1 MPEASYRASGLMGTS
16 ESGAIVG
23 ANPLLCSL
31 LFLGGVGGGLVRS
44 AQRHMMSNGTRL
56 NDGGIMTVSV
66 WPASKTEDIILVP
79 WNPFLGENH
88 WCL

>member
-31 LFLGGVGGGLVRS
+31 LFLGGVGGGVGEIS
-44 AQRHMMSNGTRL
+44 A
-56 NDGGIMTVSV
+56 
-66 WPASKTEDIILVP
+66 ASHDEQ
-79 WNPFLGENH
+79 WNKVK
-88 WCL
+88 